1 VIRAILPAALLAFP
15 AAAGTLEGRPV
26 TFLVMAWDDPAL
38 PFLEA
43 PGHTVV
49 VGDGVEFD
57 FAPEGVF
64 SGLQVVP
71 MQVEIGPQRVEITYP
86 HSGEGWFHDSTFN
99 GYVLRFE
106 TDCALFAGWKLDRD
120 FTTLPVKDTDIFTEK
135 GALYVNVSGM
145 AYGPEAKVAVDL
157 EVMDCPLS

>member
-1 VIRAILPAALLAFP
+1 MIRACLLAAVLATP
-15 AAAGTLEGRPV
+15 AGAGTLEGRPV

-57 FAPEGVF
+57 FAPEGIY

-86 HSGEGWFHDSTFN
+86 DSGGGWFYDSAFN

-106 TDCALFAGWKLDRD
+106 TDCALFSGWKLDRD
-120 FTTLPVKDTDIFTEK
+120 FTTLPIKDSDIFTDR
-135 GALYVNVSGM
+135 GALYINVSGM
-145 AYGPEAKVAVDL
+145 TYGPEARVAVDL
-157 EVMDCPLS
+157 DVMDCPLS

>member
-1 VIRAILPAALLAFP
+1 AARAEGNRRCRRQGHRGDAEGPGRQEARCHPEGPAREIPGDGVQGPGGVIRAILPAALLAFP

-64 SGLQVVP
+64 S
-71 MQVEIGPQRVEITYP
+71 
-86 HSGEGWFHDSTFN
+86 
-99 GYVLRFE
+99 
-106 TDCALFAGWKLDRD
+106 
-120 FTTLPVKDTDIFTEK
+120 
-135 GALYVNVSGM
+135 
-145 AYGPEAKVAVDL
+145 
-157 EVMDCPLS
+157 